1 MCANQLQSQRC
12 VALALEVELTEQSH
26 EHLIEERARFIDLI
40 LTDQHNAGLLIRVG
54 YFVPLR
60 VRDQYGLLL
69 LLDQLLLLKEL
80 VLELVIT
87 HVLVRRLKSNETI

>member
-1 MCANQLQSQRC
+1 M
-12 VALALEVELTEQSH
+12 
-26 EHLIEERARFIDLI
+26 
-40 LTDQHNAGLLIRVG
+40 
-54 YFVPLR
+54 R

-87 HVLVRRLKSNETI
+87 HVLVRRLKPNETIRRQRGVLTQLKDLRGETVDPLLKEDEDVVPSQ